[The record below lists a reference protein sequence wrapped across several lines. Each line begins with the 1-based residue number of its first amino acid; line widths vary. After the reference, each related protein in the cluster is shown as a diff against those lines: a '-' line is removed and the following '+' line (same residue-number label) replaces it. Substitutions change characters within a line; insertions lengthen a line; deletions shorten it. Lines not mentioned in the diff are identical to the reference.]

1 MADAFLGR
9 LRTVLRWM
17 LPAALAAV
25 LRDET
30 GRLLDAAG
38 RWTLPAA
45 LAAALLPS
53 WTLFLS
59 GGMPGA
65 AGWVLLVGAGAL
77 LAPPSLLALIVHAIR
92 RRRFSRPMLAT
103 LVLGLAALGPPLW
116 VLNETAGAGAAGAS
130 ATPVGAGDDLQAAL
144 EARVAQLRA
153 DTGLTAVGAAVAV
166 DGRLAATAAAGER
179 RRRSGIPVT
188 VADRWHVGSVTK
200 SMTATLLAALEED
213 GLLTADDLLPALLP
227 DVEMAAG
234 WRACALHHL
243 LTHTAGARANLPLRY
258 WSVWPDTAAELAAE
272 RRRAVAAMLAEEPES
287 PCGERYAYSNVGYT
301 VAGHVAETV
310 AGAPYE
316 TLMRNRVFAPLAL
329 TSAGFGP
336 PRGARP
342 DQEPVG
348 HFVRFHRRFPV
359 DPFEGPAD
367 NTPLM
372 APAGTVHMTVGD
384 LARYGAAHLAGEQ
397 GAEPALLAPSSWRRL
412 HAPFRDDYARGW
424 VRYELDWAGGSVI
437 WHNGSNT
444 YWSALLMLL
453 PARNMTLAFVTNDG
467 APRAADAAFV
477 ALARELSGM
486 EDRAAAERVS
496 YTGLHGDGQ

>member
-1 MADAFLGR
+1 MADAFRGR
-9 LRTVLRWM
+9 LRTVLRWA

-25 LRDET
+25 L
-30 GRLLDAAG
+30 
-38 RWTLPAA
+38 
-45 LAAALLPS
+45 LPS
-53 WTLFLS
+53 WALFLS
-59 GGMPGA
+59 GGMPGSV
-65 AGWVLLVGAGAL
+65 GWVLLVGAGAL
-77 LAPPSLLALIVHAIR
+77 LAPLSLLALIVHAIR

-103 LVLGLAALGPPLW
+103 LILVLAALGPPLW
-116 VLNETAGAGAAGAS
+116 VLNETVGSGATGAS
-130 ATPVGAGDDLQAAL
+130 AAPVGAGDDLQAAL

-153 DTGLTAVGAAVAV
+153 DTGLTAVAAAVAV

-179 RRRSGIPVT
+179 RRGGQIPVT
-188 VADRWHVGSVTK
+188 VDDRWHVGSVTK

-213 GLLTADDLLPALLP
+213 GLLTADDPLPALLP
-227 DVEMAAG
+227 DVEMADG
-234 WRACALHHL
+234 WRACTLHHL
-243 LTHTAGARANLPLRY
+243 LTHTAGARANLPFRY
-258 WSVWPDTAAELAAE
+258 FDVRPDTVAELAAE
-272 RRRAVAAMLAEEPES
+272 RRSVVAAMLADEPES

-348 HFVRFHRRFPV
+348 HRVWFRRRFPV
-359 DPFEGPAD
+359 DPFETRAD
-367 NTPLM
+367 NTPLV

-397 GAEPALLAPSSWRRL
+397 GAEPVLLAPSSWRRL

-424 VRYELDWAGGSVI
+424 IRWERDWAGGSVI

-444 YWSALLMLL
+444 FWYALLMLL

-467 APRAADAAFV
+467 ALRAAETAFV
-477 ALARELSGM
+477 TLALELSGM
-486 EDRAAAERVS
+486 E
-496 YTGLHGDGQ
+496 

>member
-1 MADAFLGR
+1 MAAMNPAPHERTPCMADAFRGR
-9 LRTVLRWM
+9 LRTVLRWA

-25 LRDET
+25 
-30 GRLLDAAG
+30 
-38 RWTLPAA
+38 
-45 LAAALLPS
+45 LLPS

-65 AGWVLLVGAGAL
+65 GGWVLLVGAGAL

-116 VLNETAGAGAAGAS
+116 VLNETAGDGAAGAS
-130 ATPVGAGDDLQAAL
+130 ATPVEAGDDLQAAL
-144 EARVAQLRA
+144 EARVTQLRE
-153 DTGLTAVGAAVAV
+153 DTRLTAVGAAAAV

-188 VADRWHVGSVTK
+188 VDNRWHVGSVTK
-200 SMTATLLAALEED
+200 SMPATLLAALEED
-213 GLLTADDLLPALLP
+213 GLLSSDDPLPALLP

-234 WRACALHHL
+234 WRACTLHHL
-243 LTHTAGARANLPLRY
+243 LTHTAGARANLPRY
-258 WSVWPDTAAELAAE
+258 WNVWPDTAAELAAE

-336 PRGARP
+336 PRGERP

-348 HFVRFHRRFPV
+348 HFVQFHRRFPV

-424 VRYELDWAGGSVI
+424 VRYERDWAGGSVI

-444 YWSALLMLL
+444 FWHALLMLL

-467 APRAADAAFV
+467 ASRAAEAAFV

-486 EDRAAAERVS
+486 E
-496 YTGLHGDGQ
+496 